1 MSSEISRSCPD
12 CKETMV
18 PIVVMDKT
26 IPGLVP
32 AGTLEYRLPDD
43 KHSIW
48 SGRFPTAGAVSASMC
63 GRCGRISLYGAAQ
76 PPK

>member
-1 MSSEISRSCPD
+1 MSSEISRICPD

-26 IPGLVP
+26 ARFVP

-43 KHSIW
+43 KASIW
-48 SGRFPTAGAVSASMC
+48 SGRFPTAGTVSASMC
-63 GRCGRISLYGAAQ
+63 GGCGRIALYGAAQ
-76 PPK
+76 LPQ